1 MKKILMFFVAALA
14 LSLTSCKFVR
24 TEAVV
29 DIEVKKGTVAVENE
43 EVHMFS
49 DNADTSNKANARR
62 SRLTDAAGVAR
73 FNLQSPID
81 FAPSWLA
88 DHECTYF
95 FAVFD
100 KEGNRIAQTMVTVS
114 TGEHRTAT
122 LKIP

>member
-1 MKKILMFFVAALA
+1 MKKILMFFVTVLA
-14 LSLTSCKFVR
+14 LSLTSCKFIR
-24 TEAVV
+24 TEAIV
-29 DIEVKKGTVAVENE
+29 DVEVTKGIIAQEN
-43 EVHMFS
+43 VQVYMFS

-100 KEGNRIAQTMVTVS
+100 KEGNRIAQTMVTVA
-114 TGEHRTAT
+114 TGEHRTVS